1 MTVSYTGQN
10 REAILHYISNNG
22 SLHGYL
28 QDINGRK
35 VTSVSFENVAG
46 QLSFKMH
53 GREFDNPTNALIQL
67 HAELAMPSRG
77 ATGSKEGTAGN
88 AASDIIGQYRIFP
101 HIHFGNKTL
110 ADIINSQPRTWGGS
124 SKPKKKIA
132 ATVIRKALKK
142 RQINVDDRPAREVF
156 FTKFD
161 MSTAK
166 MLRAKFGEALVRREF
181 DLLTQNEF
189 ELRFGL

>member
-1 MTVSYTGQN
+1 MTISYTGRN
-10 REAILHYISNNG
+10 REAILDYISNNG
-22 SLHGYL
+22 PLNGYL

-35 VTSVSFENVAG
+35 VTTVSFENVSG

-67 HAELAMPSRG
+67 HDELAMPTRG

-88 AASDIIGQYRIFP
+88 AASDIIGQYRIFSN
-101 HIHFGNKTL
+101 IHFGSKTL
-110 ADIINSQPRTWGGS
+110 SDIINSQPRTWGSS
-124 SKPKKKIA
+124 SKPRKKIA
-132 ATVIRKALKK
+132 TTAVRSALKK
-142 RQINVDDRPAREVF
+142 RKIAIDDRPAREVF
-156 FTKFD
+156 FSKFD
-161 MSTAK
+161 IATAK
-166 MLRAKFGEALVRREF
+166 MLRAKFGDALVRREF